1 MSPRRR
7 HCATALA
14 AATVLCA
21 TAAPVASAQPSTA
34 AASTTSA
41 SSSAA
46 SATSIAST
54 STSARSAK
62 SNKAGKLPDGLY
74 GKADPKYDG
83 VWRQSMALLALDGAG
98 AVPTKKAV
106 DWLADQ
112 QCDDGSFAA
121 YRADAKATCDPKKT
135 SPDINATT
143 LAVQALAAA
152 GGRGAAVGK
161 AVDWLKAAQN
171 KDGGWGYAPGS
182 PSDANS
188 TSLAIGALHA
198 AGENPKRI
206 TTDGETPFDALLS
219 FQLTCGTKGIKDAQ
233 GAQGAF
239 AYQPDK
245 KDRLAPN
252 DDATAAASL
261 AGLGDGILVKPLDKD
276 RKSAP
281 VTPLKCATGGEGADE
296 KGEGGK
302 GEASKGEG
310 ADGEGGATDDPKQA
324 AGAGA
329 AYLAS
334 TLKKNGGHFNTV
346 LPGSKKEQPDYANTA
361 DAVVALAAGGHRTEA
376 NASLKWLADNL
387 DKWDKAKSDPA
398 AISSLML
405 ASRAT
410 GGDPTKLGSTNLLT
424 RLNKTGPAPAQ
435 MPDSDRPDS
444 SGDSGKDDG
453 TTIPVWAFII
463 VGLAV
468 GAGFGILLSG
478 RRKRQQ
484 L

>member
-34 AASTTSA
+34 TA
-41 SSSAA
+41 SAA
-46 SATSIAST
+46 TSATSVT
-54 STSARSAK
+54 STKADKAG
-62 SNKAGKLPDGLY
+62 KAGKLPNGLY
-74 GKADPKYDG
+74 GEADPKYDG

-98 AVPTKKAV
+98 AVPAKKAV
-106 DWLADQ
+106 DWLTGQ
-112 QCDDGSFAA
+112 QCEDGSFTA
-121 YRADAKATCDPKKT
+121 YRPDAGDPCDAKKT
-135 SPDINATT
+135 PSDINATT
-143 LAVQALAAA
+143 LAVQALAAV
-152 GGRGAAVGK
+152 GGRGAEVGK
-161 AVDWLKAAQN
+161 AVDWLKSAQG

-198 AGENPKRI
+198 AGENPKRV
-206 TTDGETPFDALLS
+206 TTGGGTPFDALLS
-219 FQLTCGTKGIKDAQ
+219 FQLTCGTKGIEDAP

-261 AGLGDGILVKPLDKD
+261 AGLGEGILVEPLDKNH
-276 RKSAP
+276 KSAP
-281 VTPLKCATGGEGADE
+281 VTPLKCATADEDSDE
-296 KGEGGK
+296 KGTAKGADSKTDTKGDDSEKGDGK
-302 GEASKGEG
+302 GS
-310 ADGEGGATDDPKQA
+310 ATGDPGQA

-334 TLKKNGGHFNTV
+334 TLKKNGGHLTAP
-346 LPGSKKEQPDYANTA
+346 LPGSKKQQPDYANTA
-361 DAVVALAAGGHRTEA
+361 DAVIALAAGGHRTEA
-376 NASLKWLADNL
+376 GASLKWLSENL
-387 DKWDKAKSDPA
+387 GKWDKAENDPA

-435 MPDSDRPDS
+435 MPASHQSDS
-444 SGDSGKDDG
+444 SDDASKDDG